1 MTHKASGKSLG
12 YGELAAKVATLPMPE
27 LTNVKMKD
35 PADYKIIGKAK
46 VTQYDLHN
54 IVTGKPI
61 FGIDMQLPGMLYA
74 VYEKCG
80 VLGGKVMPAQTSK
93 TSRRCRASNSHLS
106 WIATRSWRRQLR
118 RPDQNRHRGDSW

>member
-1 MTHKASGKSLG
+1 MFRNPRLTTGSGRVTHKASGKSLG
-12 YGELAAKVATLPMPE
+12 YGDLAAKVATLPMPE

-35 PADYKIIGKAK
+35 PADYKIIGKEK

-80 VLGGKVMPAQTSK
+80 VLGGKV
-93 TSRRCRASNSHLS
+93 
-106 WIATRSWRRQLR
+106 
-118 RPDQNRHRGDSW
+118 